1 MQQQEIRYC
10 TTPDG
15 VRLAYSI
22 IGKGKPMVRTP
33 HWFAHLENDLT
44 SPAFRHSI
52 LGLAYHHALLRY
64 DPRGVGLSQRDNI
77 DLSFANF
84 VQDLETVV
92 DCAKLDKFILLGL
105 SQGCAQAIAYAAR
118 HPERLTHLI
127 LFGGFARGILRRDGD
142 PDKLK
147 QGLDLVCGLV
157 RQGWGG
163 NEESYRQFF
172 TSQFM
177 PDATRELHH
186 ALNETQQHA
195 TTPEMAERFL
205 LTNATIDVTQDL
217 AKIKTPTL
225 VLHPTGDLRVPFA
238 EGQLVAA
245 GIPGAKF
252 VPLDTRNHM
261 IVADDPA
268 HRQMLDAIADFLG
281 ERRIRGHLPGTAR
294 LTERLEHKAKV
305 LEQNWFIKIV
315 VIFAAITG
323 SLIFLWEILKL
334 LRGEH

>member
-1 MQQQEIRYC
+1 MDQQIQYC

-52 LGLAYHHALLRY
+52 LGLAQHHALLRY

-77 DLSFANF
+77 DVSFEKF
-84 VQDLETVV
+84 VSDLETVV
-92 DCAKLDKFILLGL
+92 DCAKLDKFILIGL

-118 HPERLTHLI
+118 HPQRLTHLI
-127 LFGGFARGILRRDGD
+127 LFGGFARGVLQRDGD
-142 PDKLK
+142 PEKKK
-147 QGLDLVCGLV
+147 QGLDLICGLV
-157 RQGWGG
+157 RQGWGS
-163 NEESYRQFF
+163 NEESHRQFF

-177 PDATRELHH
+177 PDSTREIQH
-186 ALNETQQHA
+186 ALNDTQRHA

-205 LTNATIDVTQDL
+205 IANAAIDVTQHL
-217 AKIKTPTL
+217 AKITTPTL
-225 VLHPTGDLRVPFA
+225 VLYPTGDLRVPFA
-238 EGQLVAA
+238 EGQLLASS
-245 GIPGAKF
+245 IPGAKLI
-252 VPLDTRNHM
+252 PLDTRNHM

-281 ERRIRGHLPGTAR
+281 EKRTRGHLPGT
-294 LTERLEHKAKV
+294 TGFSERLEHNAKAIEQHWLVRFV
-305 LEQNWFIKIV
+305 LV
-315 VIFAAITG
+315 FAAITG
-323 SLIFLWEILKL
+323 CLIFFYELWKL
-334 LRGEH
+334 YRGGRH